1 MKKIIALALATL
13 MVLGIF
19 AGCGASKAPEAT
31 SGIKYVNNGKLTVAI
46 SPDFAPMEFVIYT
59 EDGSTTYA
67 GFDVML
73 AEYLA
78 KELGLELQLMPMDFG
93 ACQTAVQ
100 MGTVDMSISGFSK
113 TDERAENFCLSDF
126 YYAGDNET
134 EQVLITLA
142 ENADKYATAE
152 SLAGKKVGAQ
162 TASLQ
167 YNMCVNQLPDTEV
180 VIFTDLTTGLLML
193 QNGDFDVMA
202 VAGGNADAMMAN
214 NSSIVK
220 SGFEFVVSSDEENNV
235 ILLNKNST
243 DLTAKVNELL
253 AKAYENGYYGQW
265 YAEAEELAGIGV
277 EVSYDEQGNAITE

>member
-1 MKKIIALALATL
+1 MKKIIAIALAALLALSL
-13 MVLGIF
+13 F
-19 AGCGASKAPEAT
+19 AGCGSTAAPADDN
-31 SGIKYVNNGKLTVAI
+31 GIKLVNEGKLTVAI

-59 EDGSTTYA
+59 EDGSTEYA

-78 KELGLELQLMPMDFG
+78 EEMGLELVIMPMDFG

-113 TDERAENFCLSDF
+113 TEERAENYCLSDF
-126 YYAGDNET
+126 YYAGENET

-142 ENADKYATAE
+142 ANEGLYTTAE

-167 YNMCVNQLPDTEV
+167 YNMCVNQLPETEI
-180 VIFTDLTTGLLML
+180 VIFTDLTTGLLQL

-202 VAGGNADAMMAN
+202 VAGGNADAMIAN
-214 NSSIVK
+214 NSGIIK
-220 SGFEFVVSSDEENNV
+220 SGFEFVVTSDEENNV
-235 ILLNKNST
+235 ILLNKNSVA
-243 DLTAKVNELL
+243 LTAKVNELL
-253 AKAYENGYYGQW
+253 AKAYESGFYGNW
-265 YAEAEELAGIGV
+265 YAEAKELAGIGV
-277 EVSYDEQGNAITE
+277 EVSYDENGNPLS

>member
-1 MKKIIALALATL
+1 MKKLFCITLAILMTL
-13 MVLGIF
+13 GLF
-19 AGCGASKAPEAT
+19 AGCGAST
-31 SGIKYVNNGKLTVAI
+31 SSEFKPVVDGKLTVAI

-59 EDGSTTYA
+59 EEGTTQYA

-78 KELGLELQLMPMDFG
+78 EGLGLELNIMPMDFG

-100 MGTVDMSISGFSK
+100 MGKVDMSISGFSK
-113 TDERAENFCLSDF
+113 TAERAENYNLSDF

-134 EQVLITLA
+134 SQVTITLA

-152 SLAGKKVGAQ
+152 SVAGLKVGAQ

-167 YNMCVNQLPDTEV
+167 YNLCVNQLPDTEIV
-180 VIFTDLTTGLLML
+180 VFTDLTTALLQL
-193 QNGDFDVMA
+193 DKGDFDIMA
-202 VAGGNADAMMAN
+202 VADGNADAIIAN
-214 NSSIVK
+214 HPGMYVK
-220 SGFEFVVSSDEENNV
+220 TGFEFTVTSDEENNV
-235 ILLNKNST
+235 ILLKKGAD

-253 AKAYENGYYGQW
+253 AKAYEGGMYGEW

-277 EVSYDEQGNAITE
+277 ELSFDEEGNPIQ

>member
-1 MKKIIALALATL
+1 MKKFIAIALAAL
-13 MVLGIF
+13 MALSLF
-19 AGCGASKAPEAT
+19 AGCGSSAPST
-31 SGIKYVNNGKLTVAI
+31 TDNGIKMVNNGKLTVAI

-59 EDGSTTYA
+59 DDGSTQYA

-78 KELGLELQLMPMDFG
+78 AEMGLELQIMPMDFG

-113 TDERAENFCLSDF
+113 TDERAENYSLSDF

-134 EQVLITLA
+134 QQTLITLA
-142 ENADKYATAE
+142 GNEGKYDTVE
-152 SLAGKKVGAQ
+152 SLSGKKVGAQ
-162 TASLQ
+162 AASLQ
-167 YNMCVNQLPDTEV
+167 YNLCVNQLPESEI
-180 VIFTDLTTGLLML
+180 VIFTDLTTGLLQMK
-193 QNGDFDVMA
+193 NGDFDVMA
-202 VAGGNADAMMAN
+202 VADGYADGVVAN
-214 NSSIVK
+214 DSSIIK
-220 SGFEFVVSSDEENNV
+220 TDFQFVVSSDEENNV

-253 AKAYENGYYGQW
+253 AKAYASGYYGQW

-277 EVSYDEQGNAITE
+277 EVSYDEQGNAITG